1 MALDERALAAFKAT
15 GILSLGVILSD
26 AEIEHYSRLFDRD
39 RRDMAHH
46 WYPLGKHQTINC
58 DVLVTAPGFDS
69 MIRHPRAL
77 PAIAELMGGDVCFS
91 EISIRHMAAHGGDPT
106 RNWHRDRPH
115 WPQHP
120 YRMDYVQLI
129 VYLTDVDE
137 STHCFSISPESV
149 GDEILDAKAQVA
161 RNGIVDLHGPAGS
174 AALFN
179 VAVLHTA
186 TVRSTIAERK
196 SVQIYYGHS
205 RRPFLSE
212 DSVMPPAFWRDHED
226 AEVRAFYGVLNGKTQ
241 EFLNRTSGRD
251 DIPQNEIRDILIDL
265 DVQRGK
271 REPPAG

>member
-1 MALDERALAAFKAT
+1 M
-15 GILSLGVILSD
+15 
-26 AEIEHYSRLFDRD
+26 
-39 RRDMAHH
+39 
-46 WYPLGKHQTINC
+46 
-58 DVLVTAPGFDS
+58 
-69 MIRHPRAL
+69 
-77 PAIAELMGGDVCFS
+77 
-91 EISIRHMAAHGGDPT
+91 
-106 RNWHRDRPH
+106 
-115 WPQHP
+115 
-120 YRMDYVQLI
+120 
-129 VYLTDVDE
+129 
-137 STHCFSISPESV
+137 
-149 GDEILDAKAQVA
+149 A

-179 VAVLHTA
+179 GAVLHTA
-186 TVRSTIAERK
+186 TVRSTMAERK